1 MIVFDKLRWKN
12 FLSYGNYW
20 TELSLAKSEMTL
32 IHGDNGAG
40 KSTFLDALTFCL
52 FGKPFRNINLPQLP
66 NSINGKDCLVEC
78 EFSIGNIN
86 YLIRRGMSPK
96 VFEIH
101 KDGSLLDQDSKSKD
115 YQKMLEEQ
123 ILKMSYKAFCQVV
136 ILGSTNYI
144 PFMRLPA
151 GDRRLIVESLLD
163 INVFSSMNLVLKE
176 KISANKENLR
186 TLDTAI
192 EILTSKTDTQRKYLD
207 VLEERSRSSLEQ
219 IEDELKENLEAKQ
232 RLEAVLAKS
241 SNILHEINLK
251 RSSKTK
257 ILKSIE
263 SLEKL
268 LATIDKKI
276 ASIDKDI
283 ASYEEGSAT
292 CPSCGQPLTEEH
304 RETEIAAKRK
314 KRDEMTAA
322 VEDLTKRIAAETQSI
337 EDKELTDVDVQFDK
351 ISEIVSN
358 HRQKLGV
365 VKKMIERLETEKTK
379 VEESQSSLDKER
391 IALDDLQENLHV
403 QEEALN
409 SAQKD
414 MNLLSSAQ
422 TILKDNGIKTKIIKH
437 YLPIMNKMINHYLTC
452 LDFFVQFTLDE
463 NFNETIK
470 SRHRDDFTYAS
481 FSEGEKMRI
490 DLSLLLAWR
499 EIARLKNSTNCNL
512 LVLDEVFD
520 SSLDGGGTDEFMKL
534 LRALGKK
541 CNVFV
546 ISHKS
551 DQLIDKF
558 QDVISFSKKNNF
570 SRISR

>member
-78 EFSIGNIN
+78 EFSIGNTN

-163 INVFSSMNLVLKE
+163 INIFSSMNVILKE

-207 VLEERSRSSLEQ
+207 VLEDRSRSSLEQ
-219 IEDELKENLEAKQ
+219 IEEELKENSDAES
-232 RLEAVLAKS
+232 RLEGVLAKS
-241 SNILHEINLK
+241 SNILHEINVK
-251 RSSKTK
+251 KTAKAK
-257 ILKSIE
+257 ILKNID

-268 LATIDKKI
+268 LATINKKI
-276 ASIDKDI
+276 AALDKEI

-304 RETEIAAKRK
+304 RETEIAAKNK

-322 VEDLTKRIAAETQSI
+322 VEDLNKRIAAETQSI
-337 EDKELTDVDVQFDK
+337 EDKELVNVDAEFDK

-365 VKKMIERLETEKTK
+365 VKKMIERLEGEKTK

-391 IALDDLQENLHV
+391 IALEDLQDNLHV

-570 SRISR
+570 SRINR